1 MGQAGRRFHLSS
13 ALNGGIHFEREHAGS
28 NESWAASEHARASQ
42 CSTGICKKE
51 RYRWAILS
59 DTNAMIEEA
68 KITCIR
74 LNTQTPW

>member
-1 MGQAGRRFHLSS
+1 MGQAGRRFNLSS
-13 ALNGGIHFEREHAGS
+13 ALDGGIHFEREHAGS
-28 NESWAASEHARASQ
+28 NESRAASEHAHANQ
-42 CSTGICKKE
+42 CSTGVCKNE

-59 DTNAMIEEA
+59 ETNAMIEEA